1 MLKTKL
7 YICNKW
13 NKAVVTLSTQDNEK
27 LFPQLKSGFRR
38 TINLNKCL
46 IRPELLAQN
55 PNINRL
61 IEPIFQGVNRL
72 FVSEFGNDAQ
82 RSSNKR
88 YYIPNV
94 EIKEYNVMIGGRNF
108 LDQPIKNY
116 QITYENIRKIATGQ
130 RDD

>member
-1 MLKTKL
+1 M
-7 YICNKW
+7 
-13 NKAVVTLSTQDNEK
+13 
-27 LFPQLKSGFRR
+27 FPQLKSGFRR
-38 TINLNKCL
+38 TINFNKCL
-46 IRPELLAQN
+46 IRSELLAQN

-61 IEPIFQGVNRL
+61 IEPIFQWVNRL
-72 FVSEFGNDAQ
+72 FVLEFGNDAQ

-108 LDQPIKNY
+108 LDQPIKDY
-116 QITYENIRKIATGQ
+116 KTTYENIRKISAGQ